1 MSEYERIQGEDM
13 QVILK
18 AESGDILVFDSVT
31 NLLPLA
37 FESETLNR
45 KNN

>member
-1 MSEYERIQGEDM
+1 MSEYERIQGHNM

-18 AESGDILVFDSVT
+18 AEVGEILVFDSVT

-37 FESETLNR
+37 FESETLSR
-45 KNN
+45 KNK